1 MFGFLKG
8 RRRKKL
14 KAAPFPAEW
23 LEIIERNVALYR
35 RLPEAD
41 RRELLGHVQVF
52 LAEKP
57 FEGCGGLEITDEIRV
72 TVAAQ
77 ACLLLLH
84 RRTDYFPR
92 LRSIV
97 VYPTSFVAK
106 TVKQEGPGMIAEGQ
120 EARLGEAWLR
130 GPLVLSWDDVLAD
143 AAGSRTGSNV
153 VLHEFAHE
161 LDDEDGEANGAPAL
175 ERGPELRRLGARA
188 RRGLRAAPPRRRAR
202 PRVGPRRLRR
212 RKSRRVFRRGDGVP
226 SSKCPWTCKSSSR
239 SFTRSWRSFIGRIRR
254 VGKRRATMDDRRCH
268 PAQGRACRAI
278 GGPRWSIVC
287 RPSSLVTSVTSRRSS
302 LSAAW
307 RAR

>member
-1 MFGFLKG
+1 MFGFLKA

-23 LEIIERNVALYR
+23 LEIVERNVALYR

-41 RRELLGHVQVF
+41 RRELLGHIQVF
-52 LAEKP
+52 LSEKP
-57 FEGCGGLEITDEIRV
+57 FEGCGGLAITDEIRV

-84 RRTDYFPR
+84 RQTDYFPR
-92 LRSIV
+92 LHSII

-106 TVKQEGPGMIAEGQ
+106 TVKQEGPGMIAEGP

-143 AAGSRTGSNV
+143 AAGNRTGSNV

-175 ERGPELRRLGARA
+175 ERGQSYADWARVLGAA
-188 RRGLRAAPPRRRAR
+188 YE
-202 PRVGPRRLRR
+202 RLRR
-212 RKSRRVFRRGDGVP
+212 DAERGRESVLNDYGAESPAEFFAVATECFFEMP
-226 SSKCPWTCKSSSR
+226 VDL
-239 SFTRSWRSFIGRIRR
+239 RIQQPELYEKLEEFYRQDPTTW
-254 VGKRRATMDDRRCH
+254 KETMDD
-268 PAQGRACRAI
+268 GR
-278 GGPRWSIVC
+278 
-287 RPSSLVTSVTSRRSS
+287 
-302 LSAAW
+302 
-307 RAR
+307 